1 MEHLAFLKSFMETI
15 FKTMA
20 GLDSVSQSTIRVKG
34 VSRMIGKEGWDVLE
48 EGRTKTNSPNEA
60 LAYCL

>member
-1 MEHLAFLKSFMETI
+1 
-15 FKTMA
+15 MA

-48 EGRTKTNSPNEA
+48 EGRTKTNSPNEP
-60 LAYCL
+60 LAHCL